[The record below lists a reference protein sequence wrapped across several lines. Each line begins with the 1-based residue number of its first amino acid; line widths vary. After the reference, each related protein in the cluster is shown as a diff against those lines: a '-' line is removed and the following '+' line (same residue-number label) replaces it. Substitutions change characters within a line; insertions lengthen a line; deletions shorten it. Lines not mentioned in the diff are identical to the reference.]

1 MKTKINYRACFFSN
15 KITKRNKSK
24 KKRKKNQAF
33 VKYMLKNQATSH
45 DLNLTIEPRPVALK
59 GSVEFVS

>member
-1 MKTKINYRACFFSN
+1 MFFFKQN
-15 KITKRNKSK
+15 NQAKQKQEREKKS
-24 KKRKKNQAF
+24 QAF

>member
-1 MKTKINYRACFFSN
+1 MKTKIILEHIFFKQN
-15 KITKRNKSK
+15 NQAKQKQEREKSL
-24 KKRKKNQAF
+24 AF

-59 GSVEFVS
+59 GSAEFVS